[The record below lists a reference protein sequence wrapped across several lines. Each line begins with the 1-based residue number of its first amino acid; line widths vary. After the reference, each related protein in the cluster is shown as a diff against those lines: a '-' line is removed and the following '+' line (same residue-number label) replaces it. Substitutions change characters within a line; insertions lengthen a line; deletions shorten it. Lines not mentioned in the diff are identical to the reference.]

1 MKTLEKTFIEQ
12 IEPLLPGARLE
23 RKKDKTGN
31 TYHVTVRDVSKTM
44 VLEVLKQQGFTAL
57 PSSRNHST
65 QYTGDFINFNGESVY
80 VVVREARSRKGGHFV
95 VQKQTAPEK
104 LFLQTSYTSASQL
117 KADVVAGLQ
126 QAGIDLYV
134 ADALIS
140 LLDVADQTSNN
151 FRNIDV
157 LDTDKSFITS
167 DFGEVLGAYLHLV
180 KGAKQVVFPTSSN
193 NLNIDYTVDGIGYAH
208 KSVKGSSRFTLDATV
223 ANSLLKL
230 TYNCPHLKVLQSI
243 VGRDKFSILNNAV
256 PNCKELAHW
265 YNLLGQFSE
274 ESLQEYV
281 NTHSFEQYIE
291 EVYNSQHGKLGIA
304 SKTDQVKQIWNQG
317 SIEPMLFTF
326 LTFMARYYSERF
338 TTELGKIVRSVI
350 GDNIFEYVDYNT
362 INNEITVV
370 QKPYQSY
377 TQWRIHYHG
386 NSLKAFNNWPAPVG
400 IND

>member
-1 MKTLEKTFIEQ
+1 MKTVERTFIEH
-12 IEPLLPGARLE
+12 IEALLPGARFE

-31 TYHVTVRDVSKTM
+31 THHVTIRDISKQT
-44 VLEVLKQQGFTAL
+44 VFEVLKAQGFNTE

-65 QYTGDFINFNGESVY
+65 QYTGDSVLFQGEPVY
-80 VVVREARSRKGGHFV
+80 IVVREARSRKGGHFV

-104 LFLQTSYTSASQL
+104 LFLDTVYTSVEKL
-117 KADVVAGLQ
+117 KSDTITGLEK
-126 QAGIDLYV
+126 AGIDYYV

-140 LLDVADQTSNN
+140 LLDVADKTSTE
-151 FRNIDV
+151 FRNVEV

-180 KGAKQVVFPTSSN
+180 NGATQVEFPTSSN
-193 NLNIDYTVDGIGYAH
+193 NLNIDYTVDGTGYAH
-208 KSVKGSSRFTLDATV
+208 KSINGSSRFTLDASV
-223 ANSLLKL
+223 ANSLLEL
-230 TYNCPHLKVLQSI
+230 TYDCPHLKVLQSI
-243 VGRDKFSILNNAV
+243 VSRDKFGILTNAV
-256 PNCKELAHW
+256 ANCPELEYW
-265 YNLLGQFSE
+265 YNQLGGFTNQ
-274 ESLQEYV
+274 SLQDYV
-281 NTHSFEQYIE
+281 DTHSFDDYIKD
-291 EVYNSQHGKLGIA
+291 VYQSQEGTLGIA
-304 SKTDQVKQIWNQG
+304 SKPDQVRKAWEQG

-338 TTELGKIVRSVI
+338 TTQLGNIVRSVI

-362 INNEITVV
+362 VNNSISVV

-400 IND
+400 IDD